1 MLDRKHIRAPS
12 FFDPGKGH
20 PRERL
25 IYANDAEMEMLRV
38 LTDGTISR
46 GPRGIPSF
54 AVTSG
59 KTTGTTMGGN
69 PTSSNPS
76 GGGPGGPFGPN
87 SGPSKAT
94 SSQPSGPA
102 SGVGGGNKGASQN
115 SSPKSPSG
123 PSGPN
128 SGSSTGKPAG
138 GSSASGASTPSAPSR
153 SPSSPS
159 VGPATS
165 PSSPMGGQGS
175 SFGSSAAAASYN
187 RGVSARNQ
195 TTPTSPMGG
204 QQSSFSRPSAAAD
217 ANRRTA
223 SAIKG
228 GSNPSGSSKTASAIA
243 GSNVNRY
250 PGQGTTPL
258 TGAPRGPFGP
268 DRMAPNVG
276 TDFNQT
282 LRREAQDIGIDNPY
296 VDNSLENFNDW
307 ATKSFGR
314 FAGVPRDVAE
324 TMTRTVVGEAAGESL
339 LGQAAVAKVME
350 NRLKYGDEYGRYDF
364 GSYEN
369 PNRMLGAFDA
379 NGLQRARTGGQN
391 EGYRNAT
398 TDSPQYARAS
408 AAMADSLDPYGDL
421 ATQRPEVLNATHY
434 VTRTAEPD
442 TYWTRNND
450 WQSTRT
456 QLGNHV
462 FGNPERTA
470 SRVDALN
477 QQSMPAAAART
488 QAYNA
493 ANPPAQRGMLQPAS
507 YDGGILDNVNGSYR
521 AQAPADPGYQLS
533 EGGIYNGLRSI
544 PGAISGLGQGI
555 RSISQGISTPNPAF
569 KGMAGMLTSSNP
581 IVRAGA
587 QAVAGQVIGPQVKEF
602 ARSTIQGIKDIAD
615 PNNPR
620 AQEAE
625 RERKASAGG
634 PRTNTAGAVRDSQ
647 SAEQRDGPKR
657 ASATKSGSKGNPDRG
672 KGGDRENDE
681 KETVAQKAARI
692 GKKKIEDLAKPEPKA
707 VDWSNYTNVMTKE
720 QAMRKLL
727 GEEWYA

>member
-1 MLDRKHIRAPS
+1 MLDRKHIRAPRS
-12 FFDPGKGH
+12 FDPGKGH

-59 KTTGTTMGGN
+59 KTTGTTMSGGN

-87 SGPSKAT
+87 SSPSKTT
-94 SSQPSGPA
+94 SSQSSGPA

-128 SGSSTGKPAG
+128 SGASTGKPAG

-153 SPSSPS
+153 SPSSAS
-159 VGPATS
+159 SAPASS
-165 PSSPMGGQGS
+165 PSNPMGGQGS

-187 RGVSARNQ
+187 RGVSTRNQ

-250 PGQGTTPL
+250 PGQGVTAR
-258 TGAPRGPFGP
+258 APNG
-268 DRMAPNVG
+268 DMMAPNVG

-282 LRREAQDIGIDNPY
+282 LRREAQDIGKPNEY
-296 VDNSLENFNDW
+296 LDNSLENFNDW

-314 FAGVPRDVAE
+314 FAGVPRDAAE
-324 TMTRTVVGEAAGESL
+324 TMTRTIVGEAAGEKL

-369 PNRMLGAFDA
+369 PNRMLGGFDA
-379 NGLQRARTGGQN
+379 NGIQRARTGGPN
-391 EGYRNAT
+391 EAYRNAT

-421 ATQRPEVLNATHY
+421 ATQRPDVLNATHY

-442 TYWTRNND
+442 TYWTRNNN
-450 WQSTRT
+450 WQSTRA

-462 FGNPERTA
+462 FGNPERTV

-477 QQSMPAAAART
+477 QQSIPAAAART
-488 QAYNA
+488 QAYVA
-493 ANPPAQRGMLQPAS
+493 ANPPAQRGMLQLAS
-507 YDGGILDNVNGSYR
+507 YDGSIPANVNGSYR

-587 QAVAGQVIGPQVKEF
+587 QAVAGQVIGPAVKKT
-602 ARSTIQGIKDIAD
+602 ASDVISGIKNIAD

-647 SAEQRDGPKR
+647 SAEQRDGPKK

-672 KGGDRENDE
+672 KGGDREG
-681 KETVAQKAARI
+681 KETAAQKAKRI
-692 GKKKIEDLAKPEPKA
+692 GKKKIEDLAKPEQKP
-707 VDWSNYTNVMTKE
+707 VDWSNYTNVMSKE

>member
-1 MLDRKHIRAPS
+1 MLDRKHIRAPRS
-12 FFDPGKGH
+12 FDPGKGH

-87 SGPSKAT
+87 SSPSKAT

-138 GSSASGASTPSAPSR
+138 GSSASGASTPSSPSR

-250 PGQGTTPL
+250 PGQGVTAR
-258 TGAPRGPFGP
+258 APNG
-268 DRMAPNVG
+268 DMMAPNVR

-282 LRREAQDIGIDNPY
+282 LRREAQDIGQPNDY
-296 VDNSLENFNDW
+296 LDNSLGDFNDW
-307 ATKSFGR
+307 ATKGFSRYGNVSPE
-314 FAGVPRDVAE
+314 AAQE
-324 TMTRTVVGEAAGESL
+324 MARTVVGEAAGEGL

-350 NRLKYGDEYGRYDF
+350 NRLALGRAYPGQYGWLGNGDEM
-364 GSYEN
+364 S
-369 PNRMLGAFDA
+369 MLGGFDA
-379 NGLQRARTGGQN
+379 NGYQRTRTGGAN
-391 EGYRNAT
+391 EGYDKAAP
-398 TDSPQYARAS
+398 DSPQYARAA
-408 AAMADSLDPYGDL
+408 AAMADSLDPYGNL
-421 ATQRPEVLNATHY
+421 ATQRPDVMDATHY
-434 VTRTAEPD
+434 YNPRDATPKWSREQEWKNTA
-442 TYWTRNND
+442 TT
-450 WQSTRT
+450 
-456 QLGNHV
+456 LGNHV
-462 FGNPERTA
+462 FGNPERTVN
-470 SRVDALN
+470 RVGVLREA
-477 QQSMPAAAART
+477 SMPAATART
-488 QAYNA
+488 QAYVG
-493 ANPPAQRGMLQPAS
+493 ANPPSQQGALHLAS
-507 YDGGILDNVNGSYR
+507 YDGTIPDNVSGSYR
-521 AQAPADPGYQLS
+521 AQPPADPGYQLS
-533 EGGIYNGLRSI
+533 EGGIYNTLKSI
-544 PGAISGLGQGI
+544 PGAISGLGRGM
-555 RSISQGISTPNPAF
+555 RNFSDTISTPNRTFGAL
-569 KGMAGMLTSSNP
+569 KGVVGEKAATQMAVKAAQQVAPG
-581 IVRAGA
+581 IVKD
-587 QAVAGQVIGPQVKEF
+587 AVQ
-602 ARSTIQGIKDIAD
+602 SGIRTLKNIAD

-625 RERKASAGG
+625 RERRASAGG
-634 PRTNTAGAVRDSQ
+634 PRTNTAGSVRDSQ
-647 SAEQRDGPKR
+647 TAEQRDGSKT